1 MQKGKRIGIV
11 ISPVK
16 DHSGEYVAYFR
27 SEFLQSTYT
36 VYFKDTI
43 TGALA
48 LYNFG
53 EMIRKQYDQ
62 QEVDFL
68 LSEEEVPFRS
78 EALVDVI
85 NRQHGFVEGKVVAR
99 QV

>member
-1 MQKGKRIGIV
+1 MRIADHKR
-11 ISPVK
+11 
-16 DHSGEYVAYFR
+16 EYVAYFR
-27 SEFLQSTYT
+27 SEFLQSTYS

-48 LYNFG
+48 LHNFG

-62 QEVDFL
+62 QEVDFI

-78 EALVDVI
+78 EALVEVI
-85 NRQHGFVEGKVVAR
+85 NRQHGFVEGRVVAR